1 MAGANSSPAPEKMID
16 PNNEETIRIGD
27 ASIIAE
33 MASALNVLLTIIPS
47 IVVLTC
53 PMMEV
58 KIAAIK

>member
-1 MAGANSSPAPEKMID
+1 MAGANSSTAPEIMID
-16 PNNEETIRIGD
+16 PNNEETDRIGD
-27 ASIIAE
+27 DSIIVE